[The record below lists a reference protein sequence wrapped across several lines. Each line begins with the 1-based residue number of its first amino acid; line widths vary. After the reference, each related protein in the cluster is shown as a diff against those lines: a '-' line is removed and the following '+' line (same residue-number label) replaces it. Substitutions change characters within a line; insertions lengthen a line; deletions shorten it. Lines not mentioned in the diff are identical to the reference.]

1 MVDNIGSTILTKS
14 ENNPLHVR
22 NMLFALLSLQGLLKI
37 TIITIITIKR
47 YINKIRNLRRII

>member
-14 ENNPLHVR
+14 ENKPLYVR
-22 NMLFALLSLQGLLKI
+22 NMLFALLSLQEQLEI

-47 YINKIRNLRRII
+47 YINKIKI

>member
-14 ENNPLHVR
+14 ENNPLYVR
-22 NMLFALLSLQGLLKI
+22 NMLFALLSLQEQLDI

-47 YINKIRNLRRII
+47 YINKIKI

>member
-1 MVDNIGSTILTKS
+1 MVDNIGYTILTRS
-14 ENNPLHVR
+14 ENKPLCVR
-22 NMLFALLSLQGLLKI
+22 NMLFALLSLQEQLEI